1 MWEGISPAVLV
12 QRTVLRST
20 HGVLPLITGIEVG
33 SLNDTSARE
42 TEDAWLQVG
51 KILYKIGTE
60 TIPVVFWEERDV
72 VEIYALRT
80 FLQIYSHQTLG
91 IGLRRGQG
99 SCKLL
104 PLVVGDVD
112 DLLGNDIILG
122 INQLHTDLALLAID
136 EMKTAIYG
144 EIVLHILLQAHTE
157 ETTVLQTGLL
167 LTRTGT
173 LESYIMRVAVEGWL
187 HVVEGYVT
195 ECIPSHQ
202 ALWKLERTVFHHL
215 CIETAIG
222 TEVDILEEDT
232 IHGRL
237 DFYSRLVCLNHKLML
252 CESSE
257 RRHRHQH
264 CCENFSFSH
273 IALLLLFCRFV
284 YIPMDNTHNVSEYR
298 CKDTKNPP
306 QMRWIFCLNILDF
319 RSNRYFST
327 IYPVE

>member
-33 SLNDTSARE
+33 SLYDTSTRE

-51 KILYKIGTE
+51 KILYEVGTE
-60 TIPVVFWEERDV
+60 TIPVIFREERDV
-72 VEIYALRT
+72 IEIYALGT
-80 FLQIYSHQTLG
+80 FLQIYAHQSLG
-91 IGLRRGQG
+91 IGLRRCQC

-122 INQLHTDLALLAID
+122 IDQIHTDFALLAID

-144 EIVLHILLQAHTE
+144 EIVIHILLQAHTE
-157 ETTVLQTGLL
+157 ETAVLQTSLF

-173 LESYIMRVAVEGWL
+173 LKSYIMRVAVEGWL
-187 HVVEGYVT
+187 HVIEGYVA

-202 ALWKLERTVFHHL
+202 ALWELERAVFHHL

-237 DFYSRLVCLNHKLML
+237 DFYS
-252 CESSE
+252 S
-257 RRHRHQH
+257 
-264 CCENFSFSH
+264 
-273 IALLLLFCRFV
+273 LFA
-284 YIPMDNTHNVSEYR
+284 
-298 CKDTKNPP
+298 
-306 QMRWIFCLNILDF
+306 
-319 RSNRYFST
+319 
-327 IYPVE
+327 